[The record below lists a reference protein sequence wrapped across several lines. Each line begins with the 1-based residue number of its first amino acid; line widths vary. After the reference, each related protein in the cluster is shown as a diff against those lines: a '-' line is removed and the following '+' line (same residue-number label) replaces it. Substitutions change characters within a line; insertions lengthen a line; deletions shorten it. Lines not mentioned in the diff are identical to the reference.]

1 MLWYINRS
9 HHKFKRNKNFAPA
22 EPIIRRKTWNKMKQ
36 QLETLKSNNKKL
48 FELTEAKDAEIKAKD
63 AEIKA
68 KDAEIKTKTNQ
79 VREKCEIY
87 DRIKWQK
94 KPEPNFMDGSMPY
107 SMGH

>member
-1 MLWYINRS
+1 
-9 HHKFKRNKNFAPA
+9 
-22 EPIIRRKTWNKMKQ
+22 MKQ

-48 FELTEAKDAEIKAKD
+48 FELTEAKD

>member
-63 AEIKA
+63 AEIK
-68 KDAEIKTKTNQ
+68 TKTNQ